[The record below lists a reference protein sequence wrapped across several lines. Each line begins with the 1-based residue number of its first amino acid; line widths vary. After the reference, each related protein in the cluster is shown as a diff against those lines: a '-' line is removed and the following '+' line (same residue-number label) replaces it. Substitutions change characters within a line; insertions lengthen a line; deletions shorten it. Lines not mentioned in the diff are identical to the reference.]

1 MEYLHQQIILIE
13 KVIHNNIQHNNV
25 TGVTLNK
32 KKKKEKKRS
41 HYRLLDLYMTLYDY
55 NRTFNF

>member
-32 KKKKEKKRS
+32 KKKGKEKKS
-41 HYRLLDLYMTLYDY
+41 L
-55 NRTFNF
+55 